1 MCALPQA
8 LQALAWQAVS
18 IWQGQPKS
26 WPSGYGCLGN
36 KTSAAPP
43 SGQSPILHYK
53 ENVGRRAPPTVYA
66 PDCGCNQ
73 LLQAP
78 TTVFRATKNSIL
90 ELPKSYK
97 ILPSTVLT
105 NRAVLSKRRRVV
117 VKLQMVPLEEAA
129 QNPPTTCFGLTS
141 DVIPDMGKQL
151 LFSMGSLF
159 TILLGTI
166 IFLSKQ
172 TGVVVSVHR
181 NA

>member
-1 MCALPQA
+1 MCALPKA
-8 LQALAWQAVS
+8 LQALAWEAVS
-18 IWQGQPKS
+18 IWQGQHSPKS
-26 WPSGYGCLGN
+26 WPSGYACEGLPWKQNISSTTVRPESYTALQGECGP
-36 KTSAAPP
+36 KGT
-43 SGQSPILHYK
+43 
-53 ENVGRRAPPTVYA
+53 PTVYA
-66 PDCGCNQ
+66 PDCGYDQ

-78 TTVFRATKNSIL
+78 TTVFHATKNSIL
-90 ELPKSYK
+90 ELPKSNK

-129 QNPPTTCFGLTS
+129 QKPPTTCFGLTS

-172 TGVVVSVHR
+172 TGCQCP
-181 NA
+181 